1 MRLATLSEGIL
12 NHKYHLQGKVE
23 DSPVFTV
30 RKLDILTDQVSA
42 FLFYSIL
49 FFENPIVSP
58 VFRISF
64 NTCIHSRRRIS
75 EHAFLNF
82 LLQYTFQFVSNYMF
96 HFIHIS

>member
-1 MRLATLSEGIL
+1 MIL

-42 FLFYSIL
+42 FLFHSIL
-49 FFENPIVSP
+49 LFENPIISP
-58 VFRISF
+58 VFGISF
-64 NTCIHSRRRIS
+64 NTSIDSRRRS
-75 EHAFLNF
+75 SDHVFLNF
-82 LLQYTFQFVSNYMF
+82 LLQYTFPFVSNYMF

>member
-1 MRLATLSEGIL
+1 MIL

-49 FFENPIVSP
+49 FFENPIISP
-58 VFRISF
+58 VCRISF